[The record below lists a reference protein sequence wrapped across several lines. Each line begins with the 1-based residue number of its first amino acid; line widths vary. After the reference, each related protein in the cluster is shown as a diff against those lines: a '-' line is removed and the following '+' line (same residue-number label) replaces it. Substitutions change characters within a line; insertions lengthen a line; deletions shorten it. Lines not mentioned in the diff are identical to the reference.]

1 MGAPLTHRDQILHPR
16 LDLLDKVAQVP
27 RLAVLLLLDLLAVAV
42 LKLSLAEGPPDL
54 VLVAVLLLHLVVVLK
69 LHPLVRQADQLAKA
83 LVAVLKPL
91 PLERHH
97 QVMVGIVVL
106 LVCSQ

>member
-1 MGAPLTHRDQILHPR
+1 MGAPLTHRDRILHPR

-42 LKLSLAEGPPDL
+42 LKLSPAEGPPDL
-54 VLVAVLLLHLVVVLK
+54 VLVAMLLLHFVVVLK
-69 LHPLVRQADQLAKA
+69 LRPLVRQADQLAKA
-83 LVAVLKPL
+83 LVAVLKPFL
-91 PLERHH
+91 WRHH